1 MTQKR
6 NWSDIIILLLLPAP
20 LTFIAVVLGA
30 VYVIASE
37 DLTARE
43 SASKTAVVE
52 ETSGLSPQAAAIATV
67 NAAPVRQGS
76 AETVNVASGDVTEV
90 AASLNYDPAMVERG
104 RENFLA
110 ICSACHGT
118 DARGISGLGKT
129 LIGSEFFNSQDDE
142 TMLQFVI
149 VGRTIWDPLNT
160 TGVAMP
166 ARGGNPGLTDDD
178 IRNIIA
184 YLRVLNGT
192 PGAAPAAGAETAA
205 AVTETTTTDST
216 DTTFTPIDIGAITGS
231 GETTTTD
238 TTDTTFTPIDIG
250 AITGSGETAT
260 EAAEMTYPV
269 DVSAFLASL
278 GVSLPEPPEWPERDG
293 EAIYTA
299 FCGTRYDSDGDYPR
313 PQDFCDFL
321 TSTDLN
327 AEALTALITNG
338 NPIWSDPNGIGVH
351 VPARLG
357 YPPLTDSEITRFVE
371 YLLNP

>member
-43 SASKTAVVE
+43 SASKTAVAE

-76 AETVNVASGDVTEV
+76 AQIVNVASGDVTEV

-205 AVTETTTTDST
+205 AVS
-216 DTTFTPIDIGAITGS
+216 
-231 GETTTTD
+231 ETTTTD